1 MIDLHLAQC
10 ATVLDKHR
18 NFARAAAA
26 VHVTQPTFSR
36 KIAALEENLGVR
48 LFDRSS
54 KHVAPTAEGELFLA
68 RARAL
73 LAGAERLREDLS
85 DLGKLRSGELVVGAG
100 PYPLEISVIEAVGRL
115 SAASPGIR
123 IEIIEGQWRE
133 LVTRLLSG
141 EVGVVVAEMSV
152 MAADARLVVEPLP
165 AHRGL
170 FYCRPEHPLAGRRNL
185 GLEEILR
192 YPLVGIRLPGRI
204 GQLFL
209 PGAAV
214 VPDLLTGDMLPRITT
229 TSTSAARE
237 IVKRS
242 NGIGMGT
249 REVAGELCAGTLV
262 ALDWEAAGLE
272 TRYGMARLRDRSA
285 SPAELAFMALLREVE
300 AELAGATIEMSRSG

>member
-26 VHVTQPTFSR
+26 MHVTQPTFSR
-36 KIAALEENLGVR
+36 KIAALEDNLGVR

-73 LAGAERLREDLS
+73 LADAERLREELS
-85 DLGKLRSGELVVGAG
+85 DLSKLRSGELVIGAG

-115 SAASPGIR
+115 SAASPGLR

-133 LVTRLLSG
+133 LAARLLSG

-152 MAADARLVVEPLP
+152 MATDARLAVEPLP
-165 AHRGL
+165 AHRGR
-170 FYCRPEHPLAGRRNL
+170 FYCRPDHPLAGRRNL
-185 GLEEILR
+185 GLDDILQ
-192 YPLVGIRLPGRI
+192 YPLVGIRLPARV
-204 GQLFL
+204 GQLLL

-214 VPDLLTGDMLPRITT
+214 VPDLLSGDMLPRITT
-229 TSTSAARE
+229 TSIAAARE

-242 NGIGMGT
+242 NGLGIGT
-249 REVAGELCAGTLV
+249 REIAGELCAGTLV
-262 ALDWEAAGLE
+262 ALEWGAPGLE
-272 TRYGMARLRDRSA
+272 TRYGIARLRDRSA
-285 SPAELAFMALLREVE
+285 SPAELAFVALLRAVE
-300 AELAGATIEMSRSG
+300 SELSEAA

>member
-1 MIDLHLAQC
+1 MIDLHLAEC

-18 NFARAAAA
+18 NFARAAVAM
-26 VHVTQPTFSR
+26 HVTQPTFSR

-54 KHVAPTAEGELFLA
+54 KHVEPTAEGELFVA

-73 LAGAERLREDLS
+73 LADAERLREDLS

-133 LVTRLLSG
+133 LVARLLSG
-141 EVGVVVAEMSV
+141 EVGVVVAEMSAMV
-152 MAADARLVVEPLP
+152 AEPRLVVEPLP
-165 AHRGL
+165 VHRGVI
-170 FYCRPEHPLAGRRNL
+170 YCRPGHPLAGRPDL
-185 GLEEILR
+185 GLEDILQ
-192 YPLVGIRLPGRI
+192 YPLVGIRLPRRFGR
-204 GQLFL
+204 LLL
-209 PGAAV
+209 PSAAV

-229 TSTSAARE
+229 TSTIAARE

-249 REVAGELCAGTLV
+249 REIAAELHAGTLV
-262 ALDWEAAGLE
+262 ALELQGAALE
-272 TRYGMARLRDRSA
+272 TGYGIARLRDRSA
-285 SPAELAFMALLREVE
+285 SPAELAFMTLLREVE
-300 AELAGATIEMSRSG
+300 AELAGAA